1 MSDYM
6 FVLDSHLSSEQA
18 RAVNLVREATEEANL
33 TLFLTGAAMRD
44 MMGGF
49 PIRELDFTVEG
60 PALKLAKSLAG
71 KAGVELIETDDL
83 RKSAYFLFP
92 GDVPVHISMARREKY
107 GKPGAKPSVQ
117 PALIHEDLSCRDITV
132 NAIALSLSK
141 ASRGLL
147 LDPTNGLGDL
157 DRKELRAVSNYSL
170 YDDPARIFRLIRL
183 RVRLGFTIDERTWN
197 QYKNVREANLESKIP
212 VPALAR
218 ELRQIG
224 SETAAGDILKALDEE
239 QLLAVFSPALTG
251 AKLNLP
257 GFAKLQK
264 AQMSVPF
271 GVTFHADH
279 FSSFLATLVEKL
291 SSRER
296 SQFLAQSG
304 LDKSDL
310 DTAVKLESRATK
322 FEKELAAAKFSR
334 PSAAYAFMSKA
345 PGEVLLYILAHSNQR
360 TILDRLRNYFGKYL
374 QTAQEVTEEE
384 VVEAGGKPGTPS
396 FAKIQA
402 KLITARLDARPK
414 KVVVEEPPPPPPPPA
429 PGRRPASNSSF
440 GR

>member
-6 FVLDSHLSSEQA
+6 FMLDSHLSGQQA
-18 RAVNLVREATEEANL
+18 RAVSLVRETADNADV

-60 PALKLAKSLAG
+60 PALKLAKSLAA
-71 KAGVELIETDDL
+71 KPGVELIDTDDV

-92 GDVPVHISMARREKY
+92 GDVPVHVSMARHEKY
-107 GKPGAKPSVQ
+107 SRPGAKPSVQ
-117 PALIHEDLSCRDITV
+117 PASIHQDLSCRDITV

-183 RVRLGFTIDERTWN
+183 RVRMGFTIEERTWS
-197 QYKNVREANLESKIP
+197 QYKNVREAKLESKIP
-212 VPALAR
+212 PPALAR

-239 QLLAVFSPALTG
+239 LLLAVFSPALTG

-257 GFAKLQK
+257 GFAKLHK
-264 AQMSVPF
+264 AQTSVPF
-271 GVTFHADH
+271 GIPFHADH
-279 FSSFLATLVEKL
+279 FSLFLTTLVEKL
-291 SSRER
+291 TSRER

-304 LDKSDL
+304 LEKSDL
-310 DTAVKLESRATK
+310 DTAVKLESRAAK

-334 PSAAYAFMSKA
+334 PSAAYAFMNKA
-345 PGEVLLYILAHSNQR
+345 AGEVLLYILSHSSQR
-360 TILDRLRNYFGKYL
+360 TVLDRLKNYVGKYL

-384 VVEAGGKPGTPS
+384 VIAAGGELDTPA

-402 KLITARLDARPK
+402 KLIATRLDTRPK
-414 KVVVEEPPPPPPPPA
+414 KVVIEEPPPPPPPPPA
-429 PGRRPASNSSF
+429 GRGGARNSSF